1 MIIKLK
7 FRSRNWLSM
16 MRKINIGD
24 ILVLKKGHPCGE
36 NKWEVTRVG
45 ADVKLKCLGCD
56 RIVMLDR
63 PTLNKRI
70 KKVINQD
77 D

>member
-1 MIIKLK
+1 MITILK
-7 FRSRNWLSM
+7 FPSLNWLFTM
-16 MRKINIGD
+16 TKIKIGD

-36 NKWEVTRVG
+36 NKWEVTRTG
-45 ADVKLKCLGCD
+45 ADVKLKCLGCN
-56 RIVMLDR
+56 RTVMIDR

-70 KKVINQD
+70 KKVISLD